1 MTHVPK
7 YLKPTAKSL
16 TKKQREQLEKKRQRR
31 NGSRPLVGV
40 AVPYQPDYN
49 LGLINEND
57 SKATYRPPFAFIR
70 KGSHFTLDP
79 PQEEQNS
86 CHGNITGDYAG
97 PKDAFHWFE
106 GRRYQNQ
113 VQYHKHVEGIW
124 IELTGM
130 VLIWR

>member
-7 YLKPTAKSL
+7 YLKPTTKSL
-16 TKKQREQLEKKRQRR
+16 TKKQREQLEKTRQRR

-79 PQEEQNS
+79 PQEEQKS
-86 CHGNITGDYAG
+86 CHGNITGDYVG

-113 VQYHKHVEGIW
+113 VHYKHVIGVC

-130 VLIWR
+130 ILIWR